1 MYRIYLRWHDQRV
14 GEKTTTSDQEIAEAS
29 YRTLMKKRE
38 YWCSKAAAVLSLDG
52 RQLEFR
58 RFDRIIPLDEHFRK
72 LARENQLPDLPKFI
86 YPRDSAIIPG
96 GNSDMIPQGPRE
108 YILCSMDSRLVDALI
123 LDDDKPIRMSHDDP
137 AIS

>member
-14 GEKTTTSDQEIAEAS
+14 GEKTTTSNALVAETA
-29 YRTLMKKRE
+29 YRDLMRNRQ
-38 YWCSKAAAVLSLDG
+38 YWCLKAAAVLSLDS

-58 RFDRIIPLDEHFRK
+58 RFDRVVPVDEHFRK
-72 LARENQLPDLPKFI
+72 LALEKRLPDLPKFI
-86 YPRDSAIIPG
+86 YPRDGAIIPG
-96 GNSDMIPQGPRE
+96 GNNNMIPQGRRE
-108 YILCSMDSRLVDALI
+108 YILCSMDERLVDALI